1 MLVVFF
7 VVHQNLGI
15 KIPRK
20 LIGYFNF
27 PGLVYKFMKI
37 LEFFIIFLVRNQR
50 LALLIDLFPT

>member
-7 VVHQNLGI
+7 VVYQNLGI

-20 LIGYFNF
+20 LNGYFNF
-27 PGLVYKFMKI
+27 PDSVYKFMEF
-37 LEFFIIFLVRNQR
+37 LGFFIIFLVRNQH